1 MENVERNII
10 QDLHHYCENNKW
22 LLVSWA
28 KDTNGLYIL
37 YMNKKGGLRYG
48 FIQEPKQIRYLKKKY
63 GD

>member
-1 MENVERNII
+1 MDNII

-22 LLVSWA
+22 SLVSWS

-37 YMNKKGGLRYG
+37 FMNKSGYLRVG
-48 FIQEPKQIRYLKKKY
+48 FVQKPKQIRYLKKKY

>member
-1 MENVERNII
+1 MNDKNII

-22 LLVSWA
+22 SLISWS

-37 YMNKKGGLRYG
+37 YMNKKGYLRFG
-48 FIQEPKQIRYLKKKY
+48 FIQKPKQIRFLKKKY